1 MIYSSEAKMVLK
13 PNDVL
18 SEYNILNNLQNK
30 SKISFNDNIEK
41 NIYDKLMIES
51 LNIDEIAIYFDLD
64 ISIVLLKITL
74 LELSGIIKKNEIWK
88 YEII

>member
-74 LELSGIIKKNEIWK
+74 LELSGIIKKNEI
-88 YEII
+88 

>member
-1 MIYSSEAKMVLK
+1 MVLK

-74 LELSGIIKKNEIWK
+74 LELSGIIKKNEI
-88 YEII
+88 

>member
-1 MIYSSEAKMVLK
+1 LIYSSEAKMVLK

-74 LELSGIIKKNEIWK
+74 LELSGIIKKNEI
-88 YEII
+88 